1 MKLSHK
7 IGQMMMVGFEG
18 TSPSKEIED
27 LIKKHC
33 ISGVILFSRN
43 IESPEQCAELTNALQ
58 RLSPDAPLLI
68 AVDQEGGRVSR
79 LAKPFTQFP
88 SARTVGRCN
97 SVPLT
102 YSYAEAMSRELLAVG
117 INMNL
122 APVLDIN
129 TNPRNP
135 VIGDRAFGEKP
146 TLVSKHALAV
156 IASMIDQKLIPCGKH
171 FPGHGDTSHDS
182 HESLPKVTLALSRL
196 TDREL
201 RPFQHAIE
209 NRLPCLM
216 TAHVCCHAFD
226 DDLPASLSENVVKV
240 LLRETMKFE
249 GVVMTD
255 DLEMKAITDSY
266 SVAEAAVRAVS
277 VGSDLV
283 LVCHR
288 SDRQMAA
295 IEALT
300 QAVERGEISEKRI
313 DQSLDRLLSLKEQF
327 LLWENDRDMA
337 ELRASIGSDEHLDLV
352 KTIERRGR

>member
-18 TSPSKEIED
+18 TRPSKEIEA
-27 LIKKHC
+27 LIQEHC
-33 ISGVILFSRN
+33 IGGVILFSRN
-43 IESPEQCAELTNALQ
+43 IESPEQCAELTASLQ
-58 RLSPDAPLLI
+58 ALSPDAPLLI
-68 AVDQEGGRVSR
+68 AVDQEGGRISR
-79 LAKPFTQFP
+79 LPKPFTQFP

-102 YSYAEAMSRELLAVG
+102 YDYAEAMSRELLAVG

-129 TNPRNP
+129 TNPKNP

-146 TLVSKHALAV
+146 TLVSKHAMAV
-156 IASMIDQKLIPCGKH
+156 IASMIDQKMIPCGKH
-171 FPGHGDTSHDS
+171 FPGHGDTEQDS

-216 TAHVCCHAFD
+216 TAHICCHAFD

-240 LLRETMKFE
+240 LLRETMKFD
-249 GVVMTD
+249 GVIMTD

-288 SDRQMAA
+288 ADRQIAA
-295 IEALT
+295 IEALV
-300 QAVERGEISEKRI
+300 QAVEQGRIPEKRI
-313 DQSLDRLLSLKEQF
+313 DQSLNRLLSLKEKF
-327 LLWENDRDMA
+327 LLPKEDVDML
-337 ELRASIGSDEHLDLV
+337 ELRGSIGSERHLDLV
-352 KTIERRGR
+352 KTIKRRGR